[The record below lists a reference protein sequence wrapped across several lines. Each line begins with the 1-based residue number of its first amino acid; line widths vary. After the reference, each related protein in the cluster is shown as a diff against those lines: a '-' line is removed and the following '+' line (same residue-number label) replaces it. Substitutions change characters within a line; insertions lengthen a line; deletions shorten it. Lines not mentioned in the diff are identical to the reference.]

1 MEQASPNRP
10 GEGRQQ
16 VVRRLAVLFG
26 KIREGIVLSFARSR
40 ADVQEDLGAYWAAL
54 NILVMRGDLDPSALI
69 PVGDHRGGGFAGF
82 MSLRAILRT
91 VQDGWGRWDR
101 KTEAR
106 WCQILEEASVRL
118 LPQEADLTRER

>member
-1 MEQASPNRP
+1 M
-10 GEGRQQ
+10 
-16 VVRRLAVLFG
+16 VRKLAGFFG
-26 KIREGIVLSFARSR
+26 KIREGIGLLCGRSR

-54 NILVMRGDLDPSALI
+54 NILVMRGDLDPSTLI

-82 MSLRAILRT
+82 MSLRVILRT

-106 WCQILEEASVRL
+106 WCQILTEASQNL
-118 LPQEADLTRER
+118 LREKTDLTCEP